1 MSIEITKVDC
11 NNGCQYPSGL
21 TIYTIKQDAPMVPI
35 CVNSKSEDIKENDVV
50 YIRMKLFEKQIIFD
64 SVCSRLTRSV

>member
-11 NNGCQYPSGL
+11 NNGCQYPSGR
-21 TIYTIKQDAPMVPI
+21 TIYAVKQDAPMVPI

-50 YIRMKLFEKQIIFD
+50 YIRMKLLQSKLFD
-64 SVCSRLTRSV
+64 SVCNRLTRSG